1 MSFIFYQ
8 NVLSQLVIIYFKLL
22 QIEILQLLA
31 VHNSCHFLIL
41 FMNVVDYYCTIKY
54 YQGRIT
60 QYNRILGF
68 RSYYFP
74 YVHSLYINCDLGI
87 YFLSEF
93 FHEFG
98 EIVDLFIVFFIHIQV
113 YQCNYALF
121 ILQNLKISLIWAKE
135 SLVFRIVAI
144 FSSRLLYF
152 H

>member
-98 EIVDLFIVFFIHIQV
+98 EIVDLFIVFFIHILLLNDFWICTNGYYMFQM
-113 YQCNYALF
+113 
-121 ILQNLKISLIWAKE
+121 IIMLKLNNSN
-135 SLVFRIVAI
+135 
-144 FSSRLLYF
+144 
-152 H
+152 